1 MGIMP
6 PGPPAMPGQSPVVP
20 PPPPGVTVPR
30 PPAYARPT
38 YASRRGPQLQYAPQP
53 YNPIALPPLPFQRNG
68 MLVLAQLLAIVQ
80 GILGLVT
87 GVNLIRADLFFNN
100 LSPGFPV
107 PGAVDGI
114 FVTWG
119 VAVLVIASLVI
130 VAAIRAGHPSQIARW
145 FLAIWEIIAFLTI
158 LAALTGNGL
167 GLGFLTLLV
176 VAAAGGAGLAPLLVV
191 LAVQVLIIYGL
202 VLHPATNQ
210 AFARLN

>member
-1 MGIMP
+1 VGIMP
-6 PGPPAMPGQSPVVP
+6 PGPPAMPGQP
-20 PPPPGVTVPR
+20 PAIPPMPPGATMPR

-38 YASRRGPQLQYAPQP
+38 YASRRDPQP
-53 YNPIALPPLPFQRNG
+53 QYTTPLYNPVVLAPLPFQRNG

-80 GILGLVT
+80 GILGLIT
-87 GVNLIRADLFFNN
+87 GVNLIRADVFFNN

-107 PGAVDGI
+107 PGAVNGI
-114 FVTWG
+114 FITWG
-119 VAVLVIASLVI
+119 VAVLIIASLVI
-130 VAAIRAGHPSQIARW
+130 AAAIRAGHPSQIARW

-191 LAVQVLIIYGL
+191 LGIQALIIYGL
-202 VLHPATNQ
+202 VMHPATNQ
-210 AFARLN
+210 AFAR